1 MTTTKQRLLAAL
13 AELAEE
19 RPLDRIAII
28 DVAERAGV
36 SRPTVVR
43 HLGDKQRLR
52 RILEETRGAH
62 APESLRERLVHLA
75 LAQWG
80 TSGEGA
86 PSVAE
91 LAAAAGVA
99 KSSISWHFSH
109 KRDLLVAIAEYLT
122 GLYDTSGLWGGEGQA
137 PARGGSR
144 SEGTRG
150 GGAAIELRLGVDLLL
165 RRRLEFCR
173 AVPRTTM
180 ALAWLRRAGPEDAQ
194 TLLDESERDFR
205 RGVAE
210 WLSVLARRREL
221 EPGNDIEAWIAV
233 LETLLRDLEQRPG
246 QLSWADRIGALLV
259 TSIARRE

>member
-1 MTTTKQRLLAAL
+1 MNTTKQRLLAAL

-19 RPLDRIAII
+19 RPLDRIAIL

-43 HLGDKQRLR
+43 HLGDKQSLR
-52 RILEETRGAH
+52 RLLEETRSAH

-75 LAQWG
+75 LAHWG
-80 TSGEGA
+80 SSNEGA

-91 LAAAAGVA
+91 LAAAAEVA
-99 KSSISWHFSH
+99 KSSISWHFPH
-109 KRDLLVAIAEYLT
+109 KGDLLVAIAEYLT
-122 GLYDTSGLWGGEGQA
+122 GLYDTSGLWGGEGA
-137 PARGGSR
+137 TGGP
-144 SEGTRG
+144 
-150 GGAAIELRLGVDLLL
+150 GAAKELRLGVDLLL

-180 ALAWLRRAGPEDAQ
+180 ALAWLRRAGPEAAQ
-194 TLLDESERDFR
+194 TLLDDAEREFR

-210 WLSVLARRREL
+210 WLSALARRGEL
-221 EPGNDIEAWIAV
+221 EPGNDIEAWVAV

-259 TSIARRE
+259 KSIARRH